1 MLCLALLLL
10 LVLSIGWGLMPRS
23 SSGKDPLPAIET
35 DRKVVVCYGYAD
47 LEGGITSLHP
57 SQPGRVAEVLV
68 KENDSVKANAILL
81 RLDDRA
87 ARYRVEEARALLEK
101 SQTQLTKAKKA
112 PEQHLAK
119 MAQQKAA
126 IQVARARVAGAK
138 HILAARK
145 AQQKTDA
152 IGRSRNDPI
161 LAEEIGSSA
170 ERVKEFEETET
181 AERQK
186 LRVLEA
192 QDPRADVALAQ
203 AEAATM
209 QARLR
214 QAEQALEEHVL
225 RAPVAGK
232 VLRLFVTPG
241 ELVSL
246 QPKQPVIQFSPD
258 RPRIIRAEIEQV
270 FSSRVT
276 VGQET
281 LVEDDGRSGHTW
293 RGHVMRLADWYTQ
306 RRLVADEQLQLK
318 DVRTLECL
326 IMLEPGQPPLRIG
339 QRVRVTISEGGQPDG
354 RNIAEKSGDRKG

>member
-1 MLCLALLLL
+1 L
-10 LVLSIGWGLMPRS
+10 
-23 SSGKDPLPAIET
+23 
-35 DRKVVVCYGYAD
+35 
-47 LEGGITSLHP
+47 
-57 SQPGRVAEVLV
+57 
-68 KENDSVKANAILL
+68 
-81 RLDDRA
+81 
-87 ARYRVEEARALLEK
+87 
-101 SQTQLTKAKKA
+101 
-112 PEQHLAK
+112 
-119 MAQQKAA
+119 AQQKAA
-126 IQVARARVAGAK
+126 IAVARARVAGAK
-138 HILAARK
+138 RILAAKK
-145 AQQKTDA
+145 AQQKMDA

-161 LAEEIGSSA
+161 LVEEIGSSM

-192 QDPRADVALAQ
+192 QDPGADVALAQ

-232 VLRLFVTPG
+232 VLRLFVSVG
-241 ELVSL
+241 ELVGA
-246 QPKQPVIQFSPD
+246 QPKQPVVQFSPD

-270 FSSRVT
+270 FSTRVA
-276 VGQET
+276 VGQPAV
-281 LVEDDGRSGHTW
+281 VEDDGRSGNAW

-306 RRLVADEQLQLK
+306 RRMVAEEQLQLK

-339 QRVRVTISEGGQPDG
+339 QRVRVTISEEGEGDRRG
-354 RNIAEKSGDRKG
+354 EAEKAGERKG